1 VHQTAAQEM
10 QIKPCE
16 NGIRFSTIIQPR
28 SSKNEVTGIY
38 KDALKIRLTSPP
50 VDGKANKACLQFFAK
65 WLGISPSKIIIVH
78 GLSSKSKT
86 IEVADLTEKQFHEIL
101 KIKNLSQ

>member
-1 VHQTAAQEM
+1 M
-10 QIKPCE
+10 QIKPCDS
-16 NGIRFSTIIQPR
+16 GIHFSAIIQPR

-50 VDGKANKACLQFFAK
+50 VGGKANKACLQFFAK
-65 WLGISPSKIIIVH
+65 WLGISPSKISIAQGI
-78 GLSSKSKT
+78 SSKNKT
-86 IEVADLTEKQFHEIL
+86 IKVVDLTEKQFHEIL